1 MKKDITEKL
10 KFEENPKLVIKGV
23 EIEVDT
29 DATTVLKVMGTIG
42 NDSELTP
49 RDVVRVYEVIFKEK
63 ERKKID
69 KLQLKME
76 DFKVL
81 ISEAISLIT
90 GEEEQG
96 E

>member
-1 MKKDITEKL
+1 MKIDITEKL
-10 KFEENPKLVIKGV
+10 NFEENPKLVVKGV

-29 DATTVLKVMGTIG
+29 DATTVLKVMGAIG

-49 RDVVRVYEVIFKEK
+49 KDVVGVYEVIFKEK
-63 ERKKID
+63 ERKKIE
-69 KLQLKME
+69 KLQLKMG

-81 ISEAISLIT
+81 INEAIGLII
-90 GEEEQG
+90 GEEDQG

>member
-10 KFEENPKLVIKGV
+10 NFEENPKLVIKGA

-29 DATTVLKVMGTIG
+29 DATTVLKVMGAIG
-42 NDSELTP
+42 NESDLTP
-49 RDVVRVYEVIFKEK
+49 KDVVKVYETIFKEK
-63 ERKKID
+63 ERQKIE
-69 KLQLKME
+69 KLQLKMR
-76 DFKVL
+76 DFQVL
-81 ISEAISLIT
+81 VSEAISLIT

>member
-90 GEEEQG
+90 GGEEQG

>member
-10 KFEENPKLVIKGV
+10 KFEENPKLVIKGA

-76 DFKVL
+76 DFQVL
-81 ISEAISLIT
+81 INEAISLIT

>member
-10 KFEENPKLVIKGV
+10 NFEENPKLVIKGA

-42 NDSELTP
+42 NESDLTP
-49 RDVVRVYEVIFKEK
+49 KDVVKVYETIFKEK
-63 ERKKID
+63 DRKKID
-69 KLQLKME
+69 KLELKMG
-76 DFKVL
+76 DFQVL
-81 ISEAISLIT
+81 INEAISLIM

>member
-81 ISEAISLIT
+81 IGEAISLIT